1 MQVNAVSKSNLEEEE
16 IEQLT
21 LSPIVASL
29 DANVSNYVLVEAP
42 CG

>member
-21 LSPIVASL
+21 LSLVVASFNT
-29 DANVSNYVLVEAP
+29 NVPDYVLVKAP
-42 CG
+42 YS